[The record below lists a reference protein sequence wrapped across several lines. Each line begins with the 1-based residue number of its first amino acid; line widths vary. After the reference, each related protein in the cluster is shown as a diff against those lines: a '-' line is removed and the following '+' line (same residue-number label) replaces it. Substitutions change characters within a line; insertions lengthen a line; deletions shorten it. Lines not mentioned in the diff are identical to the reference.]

1 MNSPDLQRINALA
14 QIETA
19 LRCLTSYGYETAPLW
34 KEHHEWLQSTE
45 LREPTDDDRHWAT
58 RAGEPSSVADH
69 FRDNLPEPLSA
80 AQCWQGRQYTL
91 TPGQRAYLRDRY
103 GLTPTRVV
111 ELIEVGLFRSAPTVV
126 HTFVLRSAEHVDEQR
141 RRHVLNA
148 VCITNAAEFF
158 ARAAQIDKQREDDAT
173 ASATKESTPKMSKR
187 MSMVEEYCS

>member
-1 MNSPDLQRINALA
+1 MNSPDLQRINALE

-80 AQCWQGRQYTL
+80 AQCWEGRQYTL

-111 ELIEVGLFRSAPTVV
+111 ELIEVGLFRTTNIV

-158 ARAAQIDKQREDDAT
+158 ERAAQLDKQREEET
-173 ASATKESTPKMSKR
+173 AAQAATKESTPKTSRR

>member
-1 MNSPDLQRINALA
+1 MTSPNLQRINALA

-19 LRCLTSYGYETAPLW
+19 LRCLTSYGYETTALW
-34 KEHHEWLQSTE
+34 KEHHDWLQSTE
-45 LREPTDDDRHWAT
+45 LREPTDNDRRWAQ
-58 RAGEPSSVADH
+58 RAAEPSATADH
-69 FRDNLPEPLSA
+69 FRDSLPEPLSA

-111 ELIEVGLFRSAPTVV
+111 ELTEVGLFRATNIV
-126 HTFVLRSAEHVDEQR
+126 HTFVLKSAEHVDEQR

-158 ARAAQIDKQREDDAT
+158 ARAAQLDKQREDDAT